1 VSARGQVDVWK
12 SALVAM
18 MLALGTWFGGTTWG
32 YHSANVEFRLQV
44 AEHERLIN
52 KVVSKVERI
61 ETASEDC
68 RQSMGE
74 VKTSVAELA
83 TAFKRYHRLQ

>member
-1 VSARGQVDVWK
+1 
-12 SALVAM
+12 
-18 MLALGTWFGGTTWG
+18 
-32 YHSANVEFRLQV
+32 V